1 MNLLKPPRLQ
11 PGDTVAAISLSSGL
25 AGSYPQVYETAK
37 RTLEET
43 FGLTVIPTPHAL
55 RDEDWLYEHPERRAD
70 DLHWALTNPK
80 VKGIFSCI
88 GGYESVRILPFL
100 KEEVIRE
107 HPKVFMGFS
116 DSTVQHM
123 AFFSAG
129 VASFYGPSML
139 AGLSSLKAYPYTLES
154 VHKTLFTAEPVGRLE
169 PAPTWT
175 ETFLDWNTPDYA
187 AKAGMPQP
195 LQQGEGW
202 VWLQGEARGEGHLLG
217 GCADVLEMLKGT
229 RWWPPLED
237 WRGAVLYLETSEEA
251 PPPNLVEY
259 WLRNYA
265 SQGILPV
272 LSALLLARPYGYTD
286 EMKEELY
293 RVVKKVLAEGGLEGL
308 PVVANMDF
316 GHTSPMMVLPNG
328 CRVSVDPVA
337 RRVEVLEAG
346 VD

>member
-1 MNLLKPPRLQ
+1 M
-11 PGDTVAAISLSSGL
+11 
-25 AGSYPQVYETAK
+25 
-37 RTLEET
+37 
-43 FGLTVIPTPHAL
+43 
-55 RDEDWLYEHPERRAD
+55 
-70 DLHWALTNPK
+70 
-80 VKGIFSCI
+80 
-88 GGYESVRILPFL
+88 
-100 KEEVIRE
+100 
-107 HPKVFMGFS
+107 
-116 DSTVQHM
+116 
-123 AFFSAG
+123 
-129 VASFYGPSML
+129 
-139 AGLSSLKAYPYTLES
+139 
-154 VHKTLFTAEPVGRLE
+154 
-169 PAPTWT
+169 
-175 ETFLDWNTPDYA
+175 
-187 AKAGMPQP
+187 
-195 LQQGEGW
+195 
-202 VWLQGEARGEGHLLG
+202 WLQGEARGEGHLLG

>member
-1 MNLLKPPRLQ
+1 MNLLKPPRLR

-25 AGSYPQVYETAK
+25 AGSYSQVYEAAK
-37 RTLEET
+37 RNLEET

-55 RDEDWLYEHPERRAD
+55 QSNDWLYNHPEARAD
-70 DLHWALTNPK
+70 DLHWALTNGK

-116 DSTVQHM
+116 DSTVQHI
-123 AFFSAG
+123 AFFNAG

-139 AGLSSLKAYPYTLES
+139 AGLSTLKAYPITLGS
-154 VHKTLFTAEPVGRLE
+154 VRKTLFTAEPVGRLE
-169 PAPTWT
+169 PAPAWT
-175 ETFLDWNTPDYA
+175 EAFLDWNAPDYA
-187 AKAGMPQP
+187 AKAHLPRA
-195 LQQGEGW
+195 LQQNEGW
-202 VWLQGEARGEGHLLG
+202 VWLQGEVRGEGHLLG

-229 RWWPPLED
+229 RWWPPLEH

-265 SQGILPV
+265 SQGILGE
-272 LSALLLARPYGYTD
+272 LSGLLLARPYGYTN
-286 EMKEELY
+286 EMKGELY
-293 RVVKKVLAEGGLEGL
+293 HAVKKVLAEGGLEGL

-316 GHTSPMMVLPNG
+316 GHTSPMMVFPNG

-346 VD
+346 VS